1 MNDIMTEEELED
13 VAVAQVSEVD
23 MILDGVREAVRLLD
37 ACLDETGNR
46 GIVSASEISDL
57 LLDVRLVLVPLLL

>member
-1 MNDIMTEEELED
+1 MTEEELED

-37 ACLDETGNR
+37 SCLDETGNR

>member
-1 MNDIMTEEELED
+1 VNNIMTEEELED
-13 VAVAQVSEVD
+13 VAVAQVSEMD

-37 ACLDETGNR
+37 SCLDETGNR

>member
-1 MNDIMTEEELED
+1 VNSIMTEEELED

-37 ACLDETGNR
+37 SCLDETGNR

>member
-1 MNDIMTEEELED
+1 MNSIMTEEELED

-37 ACLDETGNR
+37 SCLDETGNR

>member
-13 VAVAQVSEVD
+13 VAVAQVSEMD

-37 ACLDETGNR
+37 SCLDETGNR

>member
-1 MNDIMTEEELED
+1 MNNIMTEEELED

-37 ACLDETGNR
+37 SCLDETGNR